1 LAIAHCV
8 TRGPLLAGTLGVAAF
23 GASWAALGAPPSNAT
38 SGQDL
43 QEIVVTAKRSDEAMA
58 AKVEAALKQN
68 PYIFSDHVTV
78 TAKNGVVRV
87 GGVVNDLNDLLAI
100 LRVAR
105 RAAGKGRVVNEIE
118 YQAVDDAGN
127 TT

>member
-1 LAIAHCV
+1 MQ
-8 TRGPLLAGTLGVAAF
+8 R
-23 GASWAALGAPPSNAT
+23 
-38 SGQDL
+38 
-43 QEIVVTAKRSDEAMA
+43 EIVVTAKRSDEAIA
-58 AKVEAALKQN
+58 AKVETAIKQN

-87 GGVVNDLNDLLAI
+87 AGVVNDLNDLLAI

-105 RAAGKGRVVNEIE
+105 RVAGKGRVVNEIE

>member
-1 LAIAHCV
+1 M
-8 TRGPLLAGTLGVAAF
+8 
-23 GASWAALGAPPSNAT
+23 LGAPPSNAA
-38 SGQDL
+38 SGQEL
-43 QEIVVTAKRSDEAMA
+43 HEIVVTAKRSDEAMA

-87 GGVVNDLNDLLAI
+87 AGVVNDLNDLLAI

-105 RAAGKGRVVNEIE
+105 RVAGKGRVVNEIE

>member
-1 LAIAHCV
+1 MQ
-8 TRGPLLAGTLGVAAF
+8 R
-23 GASWAALGAPPSNAT
+23 
-38 SGQDL
+38 
-43 QEIVVTAKRSDEAMA
+43 EIVVTAKRSDEATA

-78 TAKNGVVRV
+78 TAKNGVVTV
-87 GGVVNDLNDLLAI
+87 GGIVNDLNDLLAI